1 MRKSST
7 CFQCFLCFPRFL
19 WWFRPESQK
28 PEQIRTD
35 LAHENPRLGSEVVLS
50 LLLLINEL
58 SFGQRC
64 KSVLKLKGMDEWNA
78 APQAGGNKKI
88 NDFVVRFA
96 NVNGTGSASA
106 NALFTKAIFRLGVP
120 VTPKNIFPS
129 NIQGLPTWYEVRVSE
144 KGYLGRREGVDLM
157 VAVNPQSMKK
167 DYADVHPG
175 GYFLYDSTKPL
186 PPEYERTDITH
197 LGIPM
202 TALCNEQ
209 YSDARQRQLFKN
221 IVYIGALS
229 ALFDIEFTVLEQLI
243 GEQFKGKEKL
253 IEPNIKA
260 LTMGVEYVR
269 ENFECPF
276 DLRVERR
283 DLLGDKIL
291 YSGNSA
297 CALGAIY
304 AGATVAAW
312 YPITP
317 STSVVDAFAKYAAK
331 YRVDAETGKNNYAI
345 VQAEDELAAI
355 GMVMGACWNGARA
368 FTATS
373 GPGVSLMNEFLG
385 LGYFAEVPTVLID
398 VQRTGPSTGMP
409 TRTQQSDILL
419 AAYASHG
426 DTKHP
431 LLFPASPRECFEMTA
446 LAFDLTEQL
455 QTPVIVM
462 TDLDLGMND
471 HVTQPLTWDDSRA
484 YNRGKVLTAE
494 QLDFLGKSIARMQ
507 TVMDEH
513 DVVTNGNGH
522 VDPGMA
528 SELEAQPHGDHSM
541 TQPLEQFK
549 GKFGRYLDIDDDGIP
564 YRTIPGTH
572 ETRGAFVTRGSS
584 RDEYAVYTEDG
595 DAYRRNVD
603 RLNRKWNT
611 AKELVPAPVFSDAK
625 TRNRDSESNEVIP
638 SASAETAI
646 QNPESEIQNAVV
658 FFGTSTYAAEEAIE
672 MLADEG
678 IHLDAMRVR
687 AFPFGRAFREFVD
700 SHDRIFV
707 IEQNRDAQFKSLMMI
722 ELAIDP
728 AKLVSVLN
736 YDGMPITADN
746 IFRQIHTEL
755 QR

>member
-1 MRKSST
+1 MENSS
-7 CFQCFLCFPRFL
+7 
-19 WWFRPESQK
+19 
-28 PEQIRTD
+28 
-35 LAHENPRLGSEVVLS
+35 
-50 LLLLINEL
+50 
-58 SFGQRC
+58 
-64 KSVLKLKGMDEWNA
+64 SV
-78 APQAGGNKKI
+78 KI

-106 NALFTKAIFRLGVP
+106 NALFTKAVFRMGVP

-144 KGYLGRREGVDLM
+144 KGYLGRREGLDLM

-167 DYADVHPG
+167 DYADVRPG
-175 GYFLYDSTKPL
+175 GYFVYDNTKPL
-186 PPEYERTDITH
+186 SPEYARTDITH

-202 TALCNEQ
+202 TALCNAEFT
-209 YSDARQRQLFKN
+209 DARQRQLFKN

-229 ALFDIEFTVLEQLI
+229 TLFDIPFDVLEGMI
-243 GEQFKGKEKL
+243 GEQFRKKEKL
-253 IEPNIKA
+253 IPPNIKA
-260 LTMGVEYVR
+260 LNLGVNYVK
-269 ENFECPF
+269 ENFEYPF

-304 AGATVAAW
+304 AGATIAAW

-317 STSVVDAFAKYAAK
+317 STSVVDAFASYCAK

-355 GMVMGACWNGARA
+355 GMVMGAMWNGARA

-431 LLFPASPRECFEMTA
+431 LLFPATPKECFEMTA
-446 LAFDLTEQL
+446 DAFDLTERL

-471 HVTQPLTWDDSRA
+471 HVTEPLEWDDSREWD
-484 YNRGKVLTAE
+484 RGKLLSAE
-494 QLDFLGKSIARMQ
+494 QLEKIYSTALGTIAA
-507 TVMDEH
+507 
-513 DVVTNGNGH
+513 NGNGDGS
-522 VDPGMA
+522 VDDSERALPGNI
-528 SELEAQPHGDHSM
+528 ELDAM
-541 TQPLEQFK
+541 TNDTAAPEPPLDQFR
-549 GKFGRYLDIDDDGIP
+549 GKFGRYLDIDEDGIP
-564 YRTIPGTH
+564 YRTIPGVHT
-572 ETRGAFVTRGSS
+572 TKGAFVTRGSS

-603 RLNRKWNT
+603 RLSRKWET
-611 AKELVPAPVFSDAK
+611 AKELVPQPEFHRNADALVRSNARGTETILSDEAPLVADEGVRVPSG
-625 TRNRDSESNEVIP
+625 VIY
-638 SASAETAI
+638 
-646 QNPESEIQNAVV
+646 
-658 FFGTSTYAAEEAIE
+658 FGTSTYAAEEALDL
-672 MLADEG
+672 LAEEG
-678 IHLDAMRVR
+678 IHLDAMRPR
-687 AFPFGRAFREFVD
+687 AFPFGKAFADFVN
-700 SHDRIFV
+700 SHERIFV

-722 ELAIDP
+722 ELGIDP
-728 AKLVSVLN
+728 AKLISVLS

-746 IFRQIHTEL
+746 IFRQIRAQLE
-755 QR
+755 

>member
-1 MRKSST
+1 MKLQDSRST
-7 CFQCFLCFPRFL
+7 
-19 WWFRPESQK
+19 
-28 PEQIRTD
+28 T
-35 LAHENPRLGSEVVLS
+35 N
-50 LLLLINEL
+50 
-58 SFGQRC
+58 
-64 KSVLKLKGMDEWNA
+64 
-78 APQAGGNKKI
+78 GNSREPGI

-106 NALFTKAIFRLGVP
+106 NALFTKAVFRLGVP

-144 KGYLGRREGVDLM
+144 KGYLGRRDGVDLM

-167 DYADVHPG
+167 DYADVREG
-175 GYFLYDSTKPL
+175 GYFVYDNTKPL
-186 PPEYERTDITH
+186 PPGYDRTDIIH

-202 TALCNEQ
+202 TALCNAEFT
-209 YSDARQRQLFKN
+209 DARQRQLFKN

-229 ALFDIEFTVLEQLI
+229 TLFDIEFSVLEGLI

-260 LTMGVEYVR
+260 LNIGVDFVKANYEY
-269 ENFECPF
+269 PF
-276 DLRVERR
+276 QLRVEPR
-283 DLLGDKIL
+283 DLLGNRIL

-317 STSVVDAFAKYAAK
+317 STSVVDAFAKYCSK
-331 YRVDAETGKNNYAI
+331 YRVDPETGKNNYAI

-355 GMVMGACWNGARA
+355 GMVMGAMWNGSRA

-385 LGYFAEVPTVLID
+385 LGYFAEVPAVLID

-431 LLFPASPRECFEMTA
+431 LLLPATPKECFEMTA
-446 LAFDLTEQL
+446 LAFDMTERL

-471 HVTQPLTWDDSRA
+471 HVTEPLEWDDARA
-484 YNRGKVLTAE
+484 YDRGKVLTAA
-494 QLDFLGKSIARMQ
+494 QLDQIGRPTPGMIS
-507 TVMDEH
+507 
-513 DVVTNGNGH
+513 NGNGNLNAEIK
-522 VDPGMA
+522 DELG
-528 SELEAQPHGDHSM
+528 SETNSNEFE
-541 TQPLEQFK
+541 EQIPDQLRE
-549 GKFGRYLDIDDDGIP
+549 KFGRYLDCDDDGIP
-564 YRTIPGTH
+564 YRSIAGTH
-572 ETRGAFVTRGSS
+572 ATKGAFVTRGSS
-584 RDEYAVYTEDG
+584 RDEYAVYTEDA

-603 RLNRKWNT
+603 RLMRKWET
-611 AKELVPAPVFSDAK
+611 AKELVPGPVFW
-625 TRNRDSESNEVIP
+625 SEP
-638 SASAETAI
+638 AASAEGKFADGFSTDWPPVGAAAADTGVI
-646 QNPESEIQNAVV
+646 
-658 FFGTSTYAAEEAIE
+658 FFGTSIYAAEEAIE
-672 MLADEG
+672 MLTGEG
-678 IHLDAMRVR
+678 IQLDAMRPR
-687 AFPFGRAFREFVD
+687 AFPFGRSFRDFVD
-700 SHDRIFV
+700 SHERIFV
-707 IEQNRDAQFKSLMMI
+707 IEQNRDAQFRSLMMI
-722 ELAIDP
+722 ELGIDP

-746 IFRQIHTEL
+746 IYRQIRDTL
-755 QR
+755 RR